1 VFNIVKSVLLCVLAV
16 LAETSA
22 ADIITVPAET
32 RIFGELAQEVTSNV
46 EQFASGDPVMGR
58 VWQDVVVDERTVISA
73 GAPMV
78 LRISDI
84 TKRKVFGRGGNVEV
98 RAVSVTAVDG
108 TEIFLDGGY
117 DQEAE
122 NRIIL
127 TASLFA
133 LVAWPTAFIKGK
145 EAILP
150 PGTVFDATTLA
161 SVTVTVPDNAPRIVP
176 APDTSN
182 LRVEVLYDAM
192 TEDTKDLP
200 LRLTLCG
207 HDALGDLEITS
218 VKGSA
223 LEEPLEIEVVTSGRV
238 DGCHVVAGSVDLK
251 DLGEHLSKGINL
263 FTVSASG
270 ESADVLLDIEM

>member
-1 VFNIVKSVLLCVLAV
+1 VNRILLCVLA
-16 LAETSA
+16 AFGGTAA
-22 ADIITVPAET
+22 ADSIAIPPGT
-32 RIFGELAQEVTSNV
+32 RIFGELEQEITSNI
-46 EQFASGDPVMGR
+46 ERFASGDPVMGR

-84 TKRKVFGRGGNVEV
+84 TKRKVFGRGGNVEI

-122 NRIIL
+122 NRIVL

-150 PGTVFDATTLA
+150 PGTVFDASTLA
-161 SVTVTVPDNAPRIVP
+161 NTTVTVPENAPRVVA

-192 TEDTKDLP
+192 SEDTKDLP
-200 LRLTLCG
+200 MRITLCG
-207 HDALGDLEITS
+207 HDKLGTVAITS
-218 VKGSA
+218 VNDST
-223 LEEPLEIEVVTSGRV
+223 LEESLEVEVNITERV
-238 DGCHVVAGSVDLK
+238 DGCHVAAGSVELK
-251 DLGEHLSKGINL
+251 DLGEHLAKGINE
-263 FTVSASG
+263 FTVSAAG
-270 ESADVLLDIEM
+270 ENAEVLLDIEM

>member
-1 VFNIVKSVLLCVLAV
+1 MLLFALVALG
-16 LAETSA
+16 ETAA
-22 ADIITVPAET
+22 ADSIAIPPGT
-32 RIFGELAQEVTSNV
+32 RIFGELEQEVTSNV

-84 TKRKVFGRGGNVEV
+84 AKRKVFGRGGNVEI
-98 RAVSVTAVDG
+98 RGISVTAVDG

-117 DQEAE
+117 DREAE

-150 PGTVFDATTLA
+150 PGTVFDASTLA
-161 SVTVTVPDNAPRIVP
+161 NTTVTVPDNAPRVV
-176 APDTSN
+176 AVPDTSN

-192 TEDTKDLP
+192 NEDTKDLP
-200 LRLTLCG
+200 MRITLCG
-207 HDALGDLEITS
+207 HDTLGGVAITS
-218 VKGSA
+218 VNDST
-223 LEEPLEIEVVTSGRV
+223 LEELLEVEVSKTERV
-238 DGCHVVAGSVDLK
+238 DGCHVAAGSVELK
-251 DLGEHLSKGINL
+251 DLGEHLAKGINK
-263 FTVSASG
+263 FTVSAAG
-270 ESADVLLDIEM
+270 ENAGVLLDIEM

>member
-1 VFNIVKSVLLCVLAV
+1 MNRILLCVLAA
-16 LAETSA
+16 LGQAAA
-22 ADIITVPAET
+22 ADTIAIPPET
-32 RIFGELAQEVTSNV
+32 RIFGELEQEVTSNI
-46 EQFASGDPVMGR
+46 EQFASGDPVAGR
-58 VWQDVVVDERTVISA
+58 VWRDVVVDERTVISA

-84 TKRKVFGRGGNVEV
+84 TKRKVFGRGGNVEI

-108 TEIFLDGGY
+108 TEVFLDGGY
-117 DQEAE
+117 DREAE

-150 PGTVFDATTLA
+150 PGTVFDASTLA
-161 SVTVTVPDNAPRIVP
+161 NTTVTLPADAPRVVV

-192 TEDTKDLP
+192 GEKAEDLP
-200 LRLTLCG
+200 LRLTLCAHETVG
-207 HDALGDLEITS
+207 AFEVTA
-218 VKGSA
+218 VNGSA
-223 LEEPLEIEVVTSGRV
+223 VEEPIEVEILTAGRV
-238 DGCHVVAGSVDLK
+238 DACHVVAGNVDLK
-251 DLGEHLSKGINL
+251 DLGAQLAKGINEL
-263 FTVSASG
+263 TLSGSG
-270 ESADVLLDIEM
+270 ESANVLLDIEM

>member
-1 VFNIVKSVLLCVLAV
+1 MLLCFLA
-16 LAETSA
+16 A
-22 ADIITVPAET
+22 AGHTAVADTIAIPVDT
-32 RIFGELAQEVTSNV
+32 RIFGELGQEVTSNI

-84 TKRKVFGRGGNVEV
+84 TKRKVFGRGGNVEI

-150 PGTVFDATTLA
+150 AGTVFDATTLA
-161 SVTVTVPDNAPRIVP
+161 NMNVTVAENAPRVVG
-176 APDTSN
+176 ASDTSN

-192 TEDTKDLP
+192 TKDTKDLP
-200 LRLTLCG
+200 LRLTLCA
-207 HDALGDLEITS
+207 HDTVGDFEITA
-218 VKGSA
+218 VNGTPI
-223 LEEPLEIEVVTSGRV
+223 EEPVEIEVETAGLV
-238 DGCHVVAGSVDLK
+238 DACHVVAGSVDLK
-251 DLGEHLSKGINL
+251 DFGEHLGKGINL
-263 FTVSASG
+263 FTVSGSG
-270 ESADVLLDIEM
+270 ESTETMLDIEM

>member
-1 VFNIVKSVLLCVLAV
+1 MLLCVLAA
-16 LAETSA
+16 LGEAAA
-22 ADIITVPAET
+22 ADSIAIPPGT
-32 RIFGELAQEVTSNV
+32 RIFGELGQEVTSNI
-46 EQFASGDPVMGR
+46 EQFASGDPVIGR

-73 GAPMV
+73 GSPMV

-108 TEIFLDGGY
+108 TEVFLDGGY
-117 DQEAE
+117 DREAE

-150 PGTVFDATTLA
+150 PGTVFDASTLA
-161 SVTVTVPDNAPRIVP
+161 NTTVTVPENAPRVVP
-176 APDTSN
+176 TPDTSN

-192 TEDTKDLP
+192 DEDSEDLP

-207 HDALGDLEITS
+207 HGALGDIEIAS
-218 VKGSA
+218 VNGSA
-223 LEEPLEIEVVTSGRV
+223 LEEPLEIEIATSGRI
-238 DGCHVVAGSVDLK
+238 DGCHVAAGSVELK
-251 DLGEHLSKGINL
+251 DLGEHLGKGINL
-263 FTVSASG
+263 FTVSAAG
-270 ESADVLLDIEM
+270 EDAEVLLDIEM